1 MCGSV
6 SVVVDT
12 LFNVPLIGLKG
23 LCVWSLF
30 CYALLSVLS
39 ISDEEERTGSFT
51 LIVFIMLC
59 DCERNCGSSSRCHV
73 LVCSV

>member
-6 SVVVDT
+6 SVVVDK

-30 CYALLSVLS
+30 CYALLSVLPL
-39 ISDEEERTGSFT
+39 SDEEAGFFT
-51 LIVFIMLC
+51 LIVFMMLC
-59 DCERNCGSSSRCHV
+59 DCESNCGSSSRCHV